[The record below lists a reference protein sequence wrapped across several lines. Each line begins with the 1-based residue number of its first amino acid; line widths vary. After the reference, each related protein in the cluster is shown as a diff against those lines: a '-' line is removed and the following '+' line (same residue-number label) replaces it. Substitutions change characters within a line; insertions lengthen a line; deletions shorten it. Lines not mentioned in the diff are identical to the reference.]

1 MVIAVIDLG
10 TNTCNLLIAEVK
22 SDGKAGQI
30 FYQGTEAVRIG
41 EGGINKG
48 VLTEEA
54 FKRAE
59 SALLKHLDKI
69 KKYSAEKI
77 FAFAT
82 SAVRDASNKNEFFKY
97 IRGKTGISLQII
109 SGEREAELIFK
120 GVLFAFGKIPDDSLI
135 LDIGGG
141 SNEYIFTSGN
151 NILWKE
157 SFPLGMSRVMQKFN
171 ISDPVQKD
179 EIADIEDFFR
189 TGHKD
194 LFDMLKEKHV
204 NQLIGCSGAFDTIA
218 DLKDGVYAGSV
229 NRITEAIPLNEFMT
243 IYKKIIESTVLQ
255 RKEMIEMCSF
265 RETLIVPSL
274 ILMKFI
280 LESFHIKQIIQ
291 TGFSL
296 REGVWEE
303 ITKRQTNV

>member
-10 TNTCNLLIAEVK
+10 TNTCNLLIAEVE
-22 SDGKAGQI
+22 SGGKKGHI
-30 FYQGTEAVRIG
+30 FYQGLEAVRIG
-41 EGGINKG
+41 EGGINNG
-48 VLTEEA
+48 ILTKEA

-59 SALLKHLDKI
+59 CALLKHIEKI
-69 KKYSAEKI
+69 NKYSAEKI

-82 SAVRDASNKNEFFKY
+82 SAVRGASNKNDFLKY
-97 IRGKTGISLQII
+97 IREKTGISLQII

-120 GVLFAFGKIPDDSLI
+120 GVLFAFGNIPDNSLI

-151 NILWKE
+151 KILWKE
-157 SFPLGMSRVMQKFN
+157 SFPLGMSRVIQKFKM
-171 ISDPVQKD
+171 SDPVTKD
-179 EIADIEDFFR
+179 EIAEIEDFFR
-189 TGHKD
+189 MGHKN
-194 LFDMLKEKHV
+194 LFDMLKGKQI

-218 DLKDGVYAGSV
+218 DFKDGVSAGSI
-229 NRITEAIPLNEFMT
+229 NRITEEIPLNEFML

-255 RKEMIEMCSF
+255 RKEMIEMSPF

-280 LESFHIKQIIQ
+280 LESFHIKQIFQ

-296 REGVWEE
+296 REGAWEE
-303 ITKRQTNV
+303 ITKGQENV